1 MFGVL
6 NTAALVVVGVL
17 SSASVLMPL
26 FACICAC
33 MHVQLAV
40 QSDSVASIGTCG
52 AWPDGVITGG
62 LTLNQMSVHTAQ
74 VSAPRQ
80 QQECPDLR
88 RSLTTSHPTLLPLCS
103 WCACC
108 PHLLSHPPLPL
119 PGMLIAIAGNVMKQN
134 AISPPP
140 RDASM
145 ATEEEAGRAGRNFVR
160 GALLGIGATVLGVL
174 LGGAPDYLAPYVK
187 LPAILTEPGLLVGGC
202 WGGGC

>member
-6 NTAALVVVGVL
+6 NTAALVAVGVL

-88 RSLTTSHPTLLPLCS
+88 RSLTTSHPTLLLLCS

-108 PHLLSHPPLPL
+108 PHLLSHPSPTSPRHVDRYCWQRNEAECHQPATSGCQHGNRGRGW
-119 PGMLIAIAGNVMKQN
+119 PGW
-134 AISPPP
+134 P
-140 RDASM
+140 
-145 ATEEEAGRAGRNFVR
+145 
-160 GALLGIGATVLGVL
+160 
-174 LGGAPDYLAPYVK
+174 
-187 LPAILTEPGLLVGGC
+187 
-202 WGGGC
+202 